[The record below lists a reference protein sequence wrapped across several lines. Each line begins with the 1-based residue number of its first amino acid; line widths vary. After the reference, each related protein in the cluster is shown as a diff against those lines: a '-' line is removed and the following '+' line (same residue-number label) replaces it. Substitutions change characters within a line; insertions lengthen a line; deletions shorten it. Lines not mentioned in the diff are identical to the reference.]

1 MPSRSKG
8 RRTFVG
14 LTVHGRT
21 EGRLESHLQSS
32 PAEGITVTKAEVKP
46 RGDHSFSALR
56 ARARG
61 GEYEG
66 TKGPKGQRDAALA
79 LATRTLAEHELDAP
93 RPEGQWE
100 NVPISRS
107 MHDVLPRGKSKHML
121 SFTCFAKAR
130 ASIHGAAGH
139 CAVVRSCA
147 SRSSRK
153 STCSPLHKPS
163 FLSILCVLWF
173 L

>member
-1 MPSRSKG
+1 MRTMPSRSKG

-46 RGDHSFSALR
+46 RGEL
-56 ARARG
+56 
-61 GEYEG
+61 
-66 TKGPKGQRDAALA
+66 T
-79 LATRTLAEHELDAP
+79 TLA
-93 RPEGQWE
+93 
-100 NVPISRS
+100 
-107 MHDVLPRGKSKHML
+107 VLTML
-121 SFTCFAKAR
+121 RKAR

-139 CAVVRSCA
+139 RAVVRSCA

-153 STCSPLHKPS
+153 IPTCSPAPQAPPRTPNSELTRRRRKIHMLC
-163 FLSILCVLWF
+163 FLVAVLIEVWDNN
-173 L
+173 